1 MAVFR
6 GLSCKGL
13 LGLAWVGFLL
23 LSGSHALANVD
34 QPHLNLA
41 RGEFV
46 VARFSPDGLHLLT
59 ASRHIAQ
66 LWDVKTGREVRRF
79 VGHLGPI
86 RTIAFSPDGELVLT
100 AGGRMATQ
108 GVNVR
113 DTTARLWE
121 IASAKEIRRFDRQ
134 SSRAA
139 IEHVTFSN
147 DGKRIL
153 TLVSDTARVWNVDT
167 GVWWRDFPTFCYHSG
182 RSWAADFLT
191 PAVFSPDSRTI
202 ATVIH
207 DRLPSNA
214 RRNILRLW
222 DVQYGGGTYSYKGH
236 IHSGTISSVSFSSS
250 GELFLTS
257 SHDGTAR
264 IWDVKTGQLIQVF
277 AGHRDRVSSA
287 VFKGN
292 GARVLT
298 ASVDETVRLWDARGG
313 SAIKRYKHQGPV
325 EFAMLVAE
333 DRRILSQW
341 QTRPVSDR
349 KTYVSLWDV
358 ETGREIMQTEI
369 GGVLAV
375 TPNGDKILTNSEPT
389 ALWDAATGKP
399 IRRYLGSQPSPKPN
413 DEALSLGSGRLT
425 DACFAPDGRVLL
437 TASDRVAQLWDLE
450 TGRQIRR
457 FAGHTGPIRIATFS
471 PDGKWLL
478 TGAGSGTDP
487 EGVSNDQTVQLWDAA
502 TGDEI
507 RRFEGHRDFVRTA
520 NISPDGRRIFT
531 VSSSHTGRLW
541 NVDSGD
547 ELLPDDPVAQ
557 RGFGVG
563 QSFSPDGRGMLGRS
577 WGANSDRVLLWDVG
591 TRRFRHDLR
600 GHGGDVYSAVFS
612 PDGKS
617 VLTGSVDGT
626 ARIWDVKTGRQVR
639 VLPEGADAVKRE
651 TRDFEGQRIPL
662 PKADDFPRAAVI
674 RAAFGGNGRVVLTV
688 SADNTVRVWDSDTGE
703 ETQRLQH
710 PEGGPIVDAAISA
723 DAQRVLTKWRSRDLP
738 DPVIRVSLWN
748 VQTGQEIRQT
758 ELRANSNIAIFSP
771 DGSRVLTTSRLT
783 TLWQAETGT
792 LVRQYENDDGS
803 TNVSSILE

>member
-1 MAVFR
+1 MAIFQ
-6 GLSCKGL
+6 GLSCRRL

-23 LSGSHALANVD
+23 LSGSHASANVD

-86 RTIAFSPDGELVLT
+86 RTIAFSPDGELALT
-100 AGGRMATQ
+100 AGGKMATQ
-108 GVNVR
+108 WGHVR

-121 IASAKEIRRFDRQ
+121 IASGKEIRHFDRQ
-134 SSRAA
+134 GSGARIQHAAFSR
-139 IEHVTFSN
+139 
-147 DGKRIL
+147 DGKWIL
-153 TLVSDTARVWNVDT
+153 TLVSGAVWVWNVDT
-167 GVWWRDFPTFCYHSG
+167 GVWWRGFSVAGGCGG
-182 RSWAADFLT
+182 RAGFLI
-191 PAVFSPDSRTI
+191 PAVFSPDSR
-202 ATVIH
+202 ALAVVEQ

-214 RRNILRLW
+214 RRDTLRLW
-222 DVQYGGGTYSYKGH
+222 NVEYGAALCGCTS
-236 IHSGTISSVSFSSS
+236 HSESISHVSFSP
-250 GELFLTS
+250 GGKMVLTAS
-257 SHDGTAR
+257 YDGTAR
-264 IWDVKTGQLIQVF
+264 TWNAQTGQPIQVF
-277 AGHRDRVSSA
+277 AGHRDIVSSA
-287 VFKGN
+287 VFN
-292 GARVLT
+292 GDGTRILT
-298 ASVDETVRLWDARGG
+298 ASTDETVRLWDAEGG
-313 SAIKRYKHQGPV
+313 SAIKRYKHRGPV
-325 EFAMLVAE
+325 DFAMLVAE

-341 QTRPVSDR
+341 QTRPLSNR

-358 ETGREIMQTEI
+358 ETGREIMQTQI

-375 TPNGDKILTNSEPT
+375 TPDGDKILTNSEPT
-389 ALWDAATGKP
+389 TLWDAATGKP
-399 IRRYLGSQPSPKPN
+399 IRRYLGAQPSPKP
-413 DEALSLGSGRLT
+413 DAQALSLGSGRLT
-425 DACFAPDGRVLL
+425 NACFAPDGRGLL

-563 QSFSPDGRGMLGRS
+563 QSFSPDGRGMLARS

-703 ETQRLQH
+703 ETQCLQH

-723 DAQRVLTKWRSRDLP
+723 DAHRVLTKWRSRDLQ
-738 DPVIRVSLWN
+738 DPAIRVSLWD
-748 VQTGQEIRQT
+748 VQTGQEIRQMK
-758 ELRANSNIAIFSP
+758 LRANSDIAIFSP
-771 DGSRVLTTSRLT
+771 DGTRVLTTSRHT
-783 TLWQAETGT
+783 TLWQAEKGT
-792 LVRQYENDDGS
+792 MVRQYE
-803 TNVSSILE
+803 